1 MYPLA
6 LSSET
11 GSGKT
16 LAYLLPYLNDYMNN
30 ANKRLIVLTPR
41 KELAYQ
47 FDAVLHQ
54 LVPSITSSVLVGK
67 SPVDKRDTNRTER
80 GVFPNVIVGTAIPV
94 HEVGMCFG
102 CNL

>member
-1 MYPLA
+1 MYPIA

-30 ANKRLIVLTPR
+30 ANTRIVVMTPR

-47 FDAVLHQ
+47 FDTFLHQ
-54 LVPSITSSVLVGK
+54 LVPSISSAVLVGK
-67 SPVDKRDTNRTER
+67 STVDKSDSNGIEH
-80 GVFPNVIVGTAIPV
+80 GVFPNVIVGTVLPV
-94 HEVGMCFG
+94 HDV
-102 CNL
+102 